1 MAEDGFT
8 CGRKLSIKCKLY
20 TWFHK
25 LCSNIALA
33 LMEEQK
39 KASTNEVSE
48 YVREREK
55 QETLKGEWHRTPDNV
70 EKILAIL
77 HVVYGD
83 TNTYMVAHHI
93 LIQPIGSPRAL
104 EIPSFESLVF
114 DEDFLN
120 RCHDDAASFAVQLS
134 YMDKQERLDYL
145 HSKVCNNAADA
156 NKQEEA
162 WH

>member
-1 MAEDGFT
+1 MNEFT
-8 CGRKLSIKCKLY
+8 CSRRLSIKCKLY

-25 LCSNIALA
+25 LCSNIAMA

-48 YVREREK
+48 YVKEREK
-55 QETLKGEWHRTPDNV
+55 QETLHGEWHRTPENV

-114 DEDFLN
+114 DEDFLQ
-120 RCHDDAASFAVQLS
+120 RCSTNAQQFSVEMAYL
-134 YMDKQERLDYL
+134 DKQERLDYL
-145 HSKVCNNAADA
+145 FATLCGDNAQQLTSK
-156 NKQEEA
+156 
-162 WH
+162 